1 MMTYIEIEHC
11 DLYIAEM
18 ESIFL
23 TLNMLAEKEHK
34 SFEDNKRIRDIIDDL
49 AMYNI
54 TFKLSNINMLQY
66 TLLLTLRELNIEF
79 IHSIGYEAIEFDDDE
94 LNEEYDRL
102 LCKAYDIEELL
113 LSKYNDLFNKQA
125 IEYIL
130 PNSKL
135 VDIRMSISMKE
146 FIELIHTCSKYDEL
160 MNIVLA
166 ISNNSILERIVTVA
180 NSLYD
185 FIHTE
190 DIFIR
195 TTIAESVREDLVTHG
210 TNLMV
215 LSNTDYINEQLDNG
229 VSNMKMSTLAHCSLV
244 AFRDLVRRSYNFN
257 MKLENFKYKHITQ
270 NEIILPEEYSKIEE
284 DDLNLIDKYIY
295 DWIVFIDK
303 LENSGNYYSNEL
315 TLCNLGC
322 FGHIVRMN
330 AKVSHYFNLEYFNIS
345 SEVMDMVN
353 NLTLKI

>member
-1 MMTYIEIEHC
+1 MITYIEIEHC
-11 DLYIAEM
+11 DLCITEM
-18 ESIFL
+18 EHIFL
-23 TLNMLAEKEHK
+23 SLNSLVEKEHK
-34 SFEDNKRIRDIIDDL
+34 SFDDNKRIRDMIDDL
-49 AMYNI
+49 EMYNI

-66 TLLLTLRELNIEF
+66 TLLLALRELNIDF
-79 IHSIGYEAIEFDDDE
+79 IQSIGYEAIEFGDEE

-102 LCKAYDIEELL
+102 LCKSYDIESLL
-113 LSKYNDLFNKQA
+113 LDKYAYLFDQQS

-135 VDIRMSISMKE
+135 VDIHMSISIKE
-146 FIELIHTCSKYDEL
+146 LIELIHICSKYDEL

-166 ISNNSILERIVTVA
+166 ISNNEILEQLVTLVT
-180 NSLYD
+180 SLYEYIQTD
-185 FIHTE
+185 
-190 DIFIR
+190 DLFIR
-195 TTIAESVREDLVTHG
+195 TTIDEEIREDLTTHG
-210 TNLMV
+210 TNLMI
-215 LSNTDYINEQLDNG
+215 LSNTDFIKDQLDNG
-229 VSNMKMSTLAHCSLV
+229 ISNMKMSTLAHCSLV

-270 NEIILPEEYSKIEE
+270 NEIILPEEYSEIEE

-295 DWIVFIDK
+295 DWITFIDK
-303 LENSGNYYSNEL
+303 LENSDIYYSNEL

-330 AKVSHYFNLEYFNIS
+330 GKVNHYFNLEYFNIIP
-345 SEVMDMVN
+345 EVMDMIN

>member
-1 MMTYIEIEHC
+1 MMTYVEIEHC
-11 DLYIAEM
+11 DLCITEM
-18 ESIFL
+18 EHIFL
-23 TLNMLAEKEHK
+23 SLNNLAEKEYK
-34 SFEDNKRIRDIIDDL
+34 TFDDNKRIRDMIDDL

-66 TLLLTLRELNIEF
+66 TLLLTLRDLNIDF
-79 IHSIGYEAIEFDDDE
+79 IQSIGYEAIEFGDDE

-102 LCKAYDIEELL
+102 LCKSYDIESLL
-113 LSKYNDLFNKQA
+113 LDKYAYLFDQQS

-135 VDIRMSISMKE
+135 VDIRMSISIKE
-146 FIELIHTCSKYDEL
+146 LIELIHTCSKYDEM

-166 ISNNSILERIVTVA
+166 ISNNEILEQLVTVV
-180 NSLYD
+180 NSLYEY
-185 FIHTE
+185 IHT
-190 DIFIR
+190 DDLFIR
-195 TTIAESVREDLVTHG
+195 TTIDEEIREDLTTHG
-210 TNLMV
+210 TNLMI
-215 LSNTDYINEQLDNG
+215 LSNTDFIKEQLDKG
-229 VSNMKMSTLAHCSLV
+229 VSDMKMSTLAHCSLV
-244 AFRDLVRRSYNFN
+244 AFRDLVRRGYNFN
-257 MKLENFKYKHITQ
+257 IKLENFKYKQITQ
-270 NEIILPEEYSKIEE
+270 NEIILPEEYGEIEE
-284 DDLNLIDKYIY
+284 EDLNLIDKYIY

-303 LENSGNYYSNEL
+303 LENSGTYYSNEL